1 VIDDLHWS
9 DRATIMMLAYVA
21 RSNPRSMLVIGAY
34 REGELGPSH
43 PLIGTLAELR
53 RDAAIER
60 VVLGGLVPEQVRTLT
75 EAWLGPLV
83 APSLVDA
90 LCEASGGNPFFL
102 EELLRHLEERDVD
115 TGGARAVS
123 VSGLGLPE
131 GVKDVVRARL
141 ARLGPAAPM
150 LRVAAVAGREFDLEL
165 LAAAIDGSREQLIES
180 LDAAL
185 DAQLIREADGRG
197 RYAFNHALVR
207 EAIFTELSSARRSL
221 LHDRIGS
228 ALERLADEPRD
239 APLPELAHHFL
250 LAEEASLAKAI
261 RYARA
266 AARQAGSQLAYESAS
281 ALYERAL
288 EAAARWRRDA
298 GSERVELLLE
308 LGAVLLRSG
317 ETAASRERFSEAAAL
332 ARAHGDAALLARAAL
347 GRSGLSVTVLG
358 VDPENVALLEEAL
371 SGVRDDALRARLL
384 GRLAIEVYYEPP
396 AARREELS
404 STAVELARAA
414 SSPEALID
422 ALSARHVALWSAA
435 HLDARVAL
443 ADEMIALGG
452 DAGDLERELQG
463 HNWRFMDLL
472 ESGDVPAAREEL
484 ARHGALA
491 DRLRLPGYQWWDP
504 MWSATLALLE
514 GRLDD
519 AVELRRRAREIGRR
533 AGDKVAELFAWI
545 QDFYVQW
552 ERGSAE
558 PDGPPETVAVAPVTS
573 ALRSDVPLMLTEAG
587 RIDEARSEF
596 ERLAHDEFSA
606 VPNDL
611 NWLASMAGLA
621 QAASE
626 LDDAVWAR
634 ELYRMLAPYRARA
647 ILVGRAAVCL
657 GPAEL
662 YLGMLAGTFGEAE
675 LAASHFDA
683 ATTWSHASGA
693 ALWRVW
699 ADVHRARARLRVG
712 ASAEDAATPAEVA
725 ADALTAAERA
735 GLGRAATH
743 ARAVLRAAQATA

>member
-422 ALSARHVALWSAA
+422 ALSARH
-435 HLDARVAL
+435 
-443 ADEMIALGG
+443 
-452 DAGDLERELQG
+452 
-463 HNWRFMDLL
+463 
-472 ESGDVPAAREEL
+472 
-484 ARHGALA
+484 GALA